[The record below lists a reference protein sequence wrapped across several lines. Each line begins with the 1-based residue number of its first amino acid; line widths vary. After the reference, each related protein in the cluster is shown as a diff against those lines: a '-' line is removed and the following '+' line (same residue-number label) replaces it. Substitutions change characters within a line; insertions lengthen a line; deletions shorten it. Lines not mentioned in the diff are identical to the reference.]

1 MDSKTNLLNN
11 FSRQLPKLNL
21 FVRMFVKHCQT
32 DSITVSAGHLAYV
45 SLLSLV
51 PFVMVFFTIM
61 SAFPAFSD
69 MRGDIEALVFGNMIP
84 AAGEQVQKYVGEFV
98 GNASQMGAIGIVSL
112 MVVALLLISNIDKTL
127 NRIWAAKS
135 ERPVIFTFAIYWM
148 VLTLGPLLIGLSVS
162 VSSYLLALA
171 NSAEAYTYG
180 LTTAMLKVVPFIAS
194 VSAFFILYMLVPNK
208 RINPIHGI
216 SGALLAATLFELSK
230 KGFSFYITNFPSYQV
245 IYGAMAVIPILF
257 VWVYLSWVVVL
268 LGAEF
273 THVIELFLHQE
284 SQDKFIE
291 DDEKTSSSINEQAT
305 KKRKPNG

>member
-1 MDSKTNLLNN
+1 MNSKINLLDS
-11 FSRQLPKLNL
+11 FRKQLPKLNL
-21 FVRMFVKHCQT
+21 FIRMFVKHCQT
-32 DSITVSAGHLAYV
+32 DGITVSAGHLAYV

-51 PFVMVFFTIM
+51 PFVMVFFTIL
-61 SAFPAFSD
+61 SAFPAFSKV
-69 MRGDIEALVFGNMIP
+69 RGDIEALVFGNMIP
-84 AAGEQVQKYVGEFV
+84 AAGEQVQQYVGEFV
-98 GNASQMGAIGIVSL
+98 GNASKMGAIGIVSL

-135 ERPVIFTFAIYWM
+135 QRPVIFTFAVYWM

-162 VSSYLLALA
+162 VSSYLMALA
-171 NSAEAYTYG
+171 NSAQAYTYG
-180 LTTAMLKVVPFIAS
+180 VTTALLKVVPFIAS
-194 VSAFFILYMLVPNK
+194 VSAFFIIYMIV
-208 RINPIHGI
+208 HGL

-273 THVIELFLHQE
+273 THVLELFLHEE
-284 SQDKFIE
+284 SQDEFIE
-291 DDEKTSSSINEQAT
+291 DDKNTSSSINEEAT
-305 KKRKPNG
+305 KKGN